1 MGAAAP
7 AFRAGLRTVLAV
19 TGGGSSIPE
28 VQRLL
33 SVLATGRR
41 VAEAGTAFGD
51 GAAAMART
59 ARSVVTVELDPQRAA
74 IAARRLEAYPH
85 VELLVGDWREL
96 LPQRGLF
103 GLVFLDGGGFKHA
116 PAEADDLVAGLLE
129 PGGLLILDDLTPGR
143 PGPDPVREWA
153 FGHAELE
160 AVEIL
165 TTPET
170 AALVVARPVV
180 GRRIG

>member
-1 MGAAAP
+1 MSEGCHEPAASW
-7 AFRAGLRTVLAV
+7 LVV

-33 SVLATGRR
+33 SVLAARRR
-41 VAEAGTAFGD
+41 VAEAGTAFGV

-59 ARSVVTVELDPQRAA
+59 ATSVVTVELDPQRAA
-74 IAARRLEAYPH
+74 VAARRLEPFSN

-96 LPQRGLF
+96 LPPRAPF
-103 GLVFLDGGGFKHA
+103 ELVFLDGGGFKHD
-116 PAEADDLVAGLLE
+116 PEEGNDRVLGLLE
-129 PGGLLILDDLTPGR
+129 AGGLLVMDDLTPGR
-143 PGPDPVREWA
+143 PGPDRLREWA

-170 AALVVARPVV
+170 AALVLAR
-180 GRRIG
+180 I